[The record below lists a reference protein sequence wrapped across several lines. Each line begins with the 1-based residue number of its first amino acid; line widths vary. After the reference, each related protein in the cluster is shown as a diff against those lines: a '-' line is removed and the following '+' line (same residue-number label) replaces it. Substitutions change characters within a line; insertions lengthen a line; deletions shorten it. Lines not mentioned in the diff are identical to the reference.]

1 MPPEIDST
9 SSVTTPAGKD
19 GGRPLAVYGVLGLGV
34 ATLLILLAIIYFSSG
49 DRDKPDQPTCVNI
62 AAADTINAIYA
73 GEVDKLT
80 VNYDATG
87 DPQTRT
93 RYGPVLAKV
102 NFTNGQCGNLPQGVE
117 SVGQIYQVLGA
128 ARFFN
133 DTTEH
138 SQVEIKMEGA
148 DWLADTLFWTP
159 TPVPTETPL
168 PTETP
173 IATEIPAETPAP
185 TEESTPEP
193 TLAPTDIASPNASPE
208 ASPAA

>member
-1 MPPEIDST
+1 MSSEIDST
-9 SSVTTPAGKD
+9 SSASTPSGNE

-49 DRDKPDQPTCVNI
+49 DRDKPEQPTCVNI
-62 AAADTINAIYA
+62 TAIDTINAVHA

-87 DPQTRT
+87 DAATSD

-102 NFTNGQCGNLPQGVE
+102 DFLNGQCGNLPQGVE
-117 SVGQIYQVLGA
+117 NLGQIYEVLGA
-128 ARFFN
+128 IEFYN

-138 SQVEIKMEGA
+138 SQVEIKKEQSE
-148 DWLADTLFWTP
+148 WLADSLFWTP
-159 TPVPTETPL
+159 TAIPTETPL

-173 IATEIPAETPAP
+173 IATEA
-185 TEESTPEP
+185 
-193 TLAPTDIASPNASPE
+193 IASPPTVEPTSEPTIPVVDDASPEASPE
-208 ASPAA
+208 ASPAD

>member
-1 MPPEIDST
+1 MSSEIDST
-9 SSVTTPAGKD
+9 SPLSTPPGQE

-34 ATLLILLAIIYFSSG
+34 ATLLVLLAIIYFSSD
-49 DRDKPDQPTCVNI
+49 DRDNPEQPTCVNI
-62 AAADTINAIYA
+62 TAADTINAIYA
-73 GEVDKLT
+73 GEVDRLT
-80 VNYDATG
+80 VNYDAAG
-87 DPQTRT
+87 DPHSGT

-117 SVGQIYQVLGA
+117 SVGTIYQVLGA
-128 ARFFN
+128 AQFFN

-138 SQVEIKMEGA
+138 SQVEIKKERA

-159 TPVPTETPL
+159 TTVPTETPL

-173 IATEIPAETPAP
+173 IVTETPVVTLAP

-193 TLAPTDIASPNASPE
+193 SVEPTDAASPGASPE